1 MSYKAAFIAY
11 LVMSISN
18 LILVIYEFKEKP
30 TYLSILRII
39 SEVGLHIV
47 VAYVYYSE
55 WKEKN
60 KKIKKE

>member
-11 LVMSISN
+11 LVISISN
-18 LILVIYEFKEKP
+18 LILIIHEFKEKP
-30 TYLSILRII
+30 TYLSILRIF

-55 WKEKN
+55 WKEKTS
-60 KKIKKE
+60 KIKKE